1 MCYNLAEN
9 VKLYFLHICVN
20 IWNGLYLVYMFWM
33 DFHFYFRNFLEDLF
47 FFKSLCML
55 ALLCSAPIFQHYKHY
70 FAPHLKYNVFL
81 LSDWKNNSLL
91 LYSYN
96 QKHPFKTCDRTLFFP
111 LCTPG
116 AIFFRYLMS
125 NTVVFRIVHYV
136 REVTRWCLSSAS
148 KLFLIVI
155 YNQINLFDI

>member
-20 IWNGLYLVYMFWM
+20 IWNELYLIYMFWM
-33 DFHFYFRNFLEDLF
+33 DFHFCFRNFLEDLF

-96 QKHPFKTCDRTLFFP
+96 FNPIKNIHLRHVTVHYFSRCVHREPYFFGIWCQIRLFFV
-111 LCTPG
+111 LY
-116 AIFFRYLMS
+116 IM
-125 NTVVFRIVHYV
+125 
-136 REVTRWCLSSAS
+136 
-148 KLFLIVI
+148 
-155 YNQINLFDI
+155 